1 MGISLK
7 IEITSP
13 MDERDH
19 ELLSG
24 IAVMTLAI
32 ANHELA
38 RAKFPEAFSEEEAP
52 APADE
57 EPTENPEPPEPV
69 RLCGVI
75 APPPDGDMICISEV
89 GPSGLHKGRHKFR
102 QIPDARVGLLEN

>member
-1 MGISLK
+1 VGISLK

-38 RAKFPEAFSEEEAP
+38 RTKFPEAFTDEETP
-52 APADE
+52 APVDE
-57 EPTENPEPPEPV
+57 QPPEPV
-69 RLCGVI
+69 KLCGVL
-75 APPPDGDMICISEV
+75 ADPPDGDMACVSEV
-89 GPSGLHKGRHKFR
+89 GPTGLHKGRHKFR
-102 QIPDARVGLLEN
+102 PIPGSVTDTALVN

>member
-1 MGISLK
+1 VGISLK

-38 RAKFPEAFSEEEAP
+38 RAKFPEAFTDEETP
-52 APADE
+52 APEEPTDE
-57 EPTENPEPPEPV
+57 EPTAPV
-69 RLCGVI
+69 KLCGVI
-75 APPPDGDMICISEV
+75 APPPDGDMICVSEV

-102 QIPDARVGLLEN
+102 QIPDARVGILEN